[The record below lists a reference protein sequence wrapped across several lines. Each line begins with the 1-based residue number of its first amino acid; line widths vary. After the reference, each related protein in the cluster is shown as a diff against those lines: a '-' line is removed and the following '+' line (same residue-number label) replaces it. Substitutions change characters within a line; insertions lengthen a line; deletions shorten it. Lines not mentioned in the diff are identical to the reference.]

1 MPLLFANNI
10 PYIETYPREQRQP
23 CIAACFY
30 PKNSISIYLNLLEI
44 DQVANERLER
54 LMPPMAKVAG
64 ITELL
69 KATDQIKCLGLGLM
83 NTIKVQ
89 VEETIFA
96 ELIYS

>member
-1 MPLLFANNI
+1 
-10 PYIETYPREQRQP
+10 
-23 CIAACFY
+23 
-30 PKNSISIYLNLLEI
+30 
-44 DQVANERLER
+44 
-54 LMPPMAKVAG
+54 MAKVAG